1 MHLQIALRNVLRHR
15 RRSGVALIS
24 IASGVAALILASGF
38 NDWNFWTY
46 RELAIRSQF
55 GHVRVHRAGYSE
67 SGVADPFAYLLPD
80 KAPERESIVSKPH
93 VTVLAPRLSL
103 SGLVSR
109 GEATLSF
116 IGEGVD
122 PAAESD
128 LSRALLIVEGE
139 NLSPED
145 PTGIIVGRGLA
156 ENLGA
161 RVGDVLVLLANTRA
175 GGLNAVEVHVRGTFS
190 TVTKAY
196 DDAALRMPIA
206 TAQQLL
212 RVSGAHAWVLLLDD
226 TRYTGVTVDALQK
239 EFDAKA
245 LEFVPWWQL
254 ADFYNK
260 SAALMAR
267 QVSVIKIIIAVLII
281 LSISNTLLMSV
292 MERTGEIGTT
302 MALGVTR
309 AHVLRQFL
317 TEGIVLGA
325 LGGLAG
331 AVIGAT
337 LGMAISAIGFPVP
350 PPPGMAREFPGGIR
364 VTPLLVADAFAL
376 AVVTTLAASI
386 YPAWR
391 ASRLQIVDALRHN
404 R

>member
-1 MHLQIALRNVLRHR
+1 MRLQLALRNVLRHR
-15 RRSGVALIS
+15 RRSGMALVS

-80 KAPERESIVSKPH
+80 QALERETIVAKPH

-109 GEATLSF
+109 GESTLSF

-128 LSRALLIVEGE
+128 LSRALLVAEGE

-226 TRYTGVTVDALQK
+226 TRYTGATVDALQK

-245 LEFVPWWQL
+245 FEFVPWWQL

-292 MERTGEIGTT
+292 MERTGEIGTA

-309 AHVLRQFL
+309 MQVLRQFL
-317 TEGIVLGA
+317 TEGIVLGV

-331 AVIGAT
+331 AVIGAV

>member
-1 MHLQIALRNVLRHR
+1 MQLQLALRNVLRHR
-15 RRSGVALIS
+15 RRSGMALVS

-80 KAPERESIVSKPH
+80 KALERETIGSKPH

-109 GEATLSF
+109 GESTLSF

-128 LSRALLIVEGE
+128 LSRALLVAEGE

-196 DDAALRMPIA
+196 DDAALRMPIG

-226 TRYTGVTVDALQK
+226 TRYTGATVDALQK

-245 LEFVPWWQL
+245 FEFVPWWQL

-292 MERTGEIGTT
+292 MERTGEIGTA

-309 AHVLRQFL
+309 MQVLRQFL
-317 TEGIVLGA
+317 TEGIVLGV

-331 AVIGAT
+331 AVIGAA

>member
-1 MHLQIALRNVLRHR
+1 MLLQLALRNVLRHR
-15 RRSGVALIS
+15 RRSAMALVA

-67 SGVADPFAYLLPD
+67 SGVADPFAYLLPE
-80 KAPERESIVSKPH
+80 KAAEREAIVAKPH

-109 GEATLSF
+109 GESTLSF

-139 NLSPED
+139 NLAPDD

-175 GGLNAVEVHVRGTFS
+175 GGLNAAEVRVRGTFS

-226 TRYTGVTVDALQK
+226 TGSTGATVDALQK
-239 EFDAKA
+239 EFAGKSF
-245 LEFVPWWQL
+245 EFVPWWQL

-260 SAALMAR
+260 SAALMSR
-267 QVSVIKIIIAVLII
+267 QIDVIRIIIAVLII

-292 MERTGEIGTT
+292 MERTGEIGTS

-309 AHVLRQFL
+309 MQVLRQFL

-331 AVIGAT
+331 AVIGSA
-337 LGMAISAIGFPVP
+337 LGLIISAIGFPVP

-364 VTPLLVADAFAL
+364 VTPLLVADAFTL

>member
-1 MHLQIALRNVLRHR
+1 MHLQLALRNVLRHR
-15 RRSGVALIS
+15 RRSGMALVA

-38 NDWNFWTY
+38 NEWNFWTY

-55 GHVRVHRAGYSE
+55 GHVRVHRAGYTE
-67 SGVADPFAYLLPD
+67 SGVADPFAYLLPE
-80 KAPERESIVSKPH
+80 KAAEREAIVAKPH

-122 PAAESD
+122 PSAESD

-139 NLSPED
+139 NLAPED
-145 PTGIIVGRGLA
+145 PAGIIVGRGLA

-161 RVGDVLVLLANTRA
+161 RVGDVLVLLANTSA
-175 GGLNAVEVHVRGTFS
+175 GGLNAAEVRVRGTFS

-196 DDAALRMPIA
+196 DDAALRLPIA

-226 TRYTGVTVDALQK
+226 TGYTGAAVDALRK
-239 EFDAKA
+239 EFDGKSF
-245 LEFVPWWQL
+245 EFVPWWQL

-267 QVSVIKIIIAVLII
+267 QIDVIRIIIAVLIV

-292 MERTGEIGTT
+292 MERTGEIGTS

-309 AHVLRQFL
+309 MQVLRQFL
-317 TEGIVLGA
+317 TEGILLGA

-331 AVIGAT
+331 AIIGSA
-337 LGMAISAIGFPVP
+337 LGMVVSAIGFPVP

-364 VTPLLVADAFAL
+364 ITPLLVADAFTL
-376 AVVTTLAASI
+376 AVVTTLAASV

-391 ASRLQIVDALRHN
+391 ASRLRIVDALRHN

>member
-1 MHLQIALRNVLRHR
+1 M
-15 RRSGVALIS
+15 ALIA

-38 NDWNFWTY
+38 NDWNFWMY

-55 GHVRVHRAGYSE
+55 GHIRVQRAGYSE

-80 KAPERESIVSKPH
+80 KAAERQAIVAKPH

-109 GEATLSF
+109 GESTLSF

-122 PAAESD
+122 PSAESD
-128 LSRALLIVEGE
+128 LSRALLITDGE

-145 PTGIIVGRGLA
+145 PTGVIVGRGLA
-156 ENLGA
+156 ENLGV
-161 RVGDVLVLLANTRA
+161 RVGDVIVLLANTSA
-175 GGLNAVEVHVRGTFS
+175 GGLNAAEVRVRGTFS

-196 DDAALRMPIA
+196 DDAALRLPIS

-226 TRYTGVTVDALQK
+226 TRHTAPIVEALRK
-239 EFDAKA
+239 EFNGKSF
-245 LEFVPWWQL
+245 EFIPWWQL

-260 SAALMAR
+260 SAALMSR
-267 QVSVIKIIIAVLII
+267 QVTVIKIIIAVLII

-292 MERTGEIGTT
+292 MERTGEIGTS

-309 AHVLRQFL
+309 MQVLRQFL
-317 TEGIVLGA
+317 TEGILLGV
-325 LGGLAG
+325 LGGLGG
-331 AVIGAT
+331 AVVGSV
-337 LGMAISAIGFPVP
+337 LGGIVSAIGFPIP

-364 VTPLLVADAFAL
+364 VTPLLVADAFTL
-376 AVVTTLAASI
+376 AVATTLAAGI

>member
-1 MHLQIALRNVLRHR
+1 MYLQLALRNVLRHR
-15 RRSGVALIS
+15 RRSGMALIA
-24 IASGVAALILASGF
+24 IGSGVAALILASGF

-80 KAPERESIVSKPH
+80 KALERETIVSKPH

-109 GEATLSF
+109 GESTLSF

-122 PAAESD
+122 PSAESD
-128 LSRALLIVEGE
+128 LSRALLIAEGE
-139 NLSPED
+139 NLSPDD

-156 ENLGA
+156 ENLGV
-161 RVGDVLVLLANTRA
+161 RIGDVLVLLANTSA
-175 GGLNAVEVHVRGTFS
+175 GGLNAVEVRVRGTFS

-226 TRYTGVTVDALQK
+226 TRYTGPIVETLRK
-239 EFDAKA
+239 EFDGKP

-292 MERTGEIGTT
+292 MERTGEIGTS

-309 AHVLRQFL
+309 MQVLRQFL
-317 TEGIVLGA
+317 TEGIVLGV

-331 AVIGAT
+331 AVIGSA
-337 LGMAISAIGFPVP
+337 LGMIISAIGFPVP

>member
-1 MHLQIALRNVLRHR
+1 VRLQLALRNVLRHR
-15 RRSGVALIS
+15 RRSATALVA
-24 IASGVAALILASGF
+24 IASGVAALILAGGF

-55 GHVRVHRAGYSE
+55 GHIRVHHAGYSE

-80 KAPERESIVSKPH
+80 KAPERGTIASMPH

-109 GEATLSF
+109 GESTLSF

-122 PAAESD
+122 PSAERE

-139 NLSPED
+139 NLAAED

-161 RVGDVLVLLANTRA
+161 HVGDVLVLLANTNA
-175 GGLNAVEVHVRGTFS
+175 GGLNAVEVRVRGTFS

-196 DDAALRMPIA
+196 DDAALRLPIA

-226 TRYTGVTVDALQK
+226 TRYTAPTVEALRK
-239 EFDAKA
+239 AFDRKSF
-245 LEFVPWWQL
+245 EFVPWWQL

-260 SAALMAR
+260 SAALMDR
-267 QVSVIKIIIAVLII
+267 QISVIKVIIAVLII

-292 MERTGEIGTT
+292 MERTGEIGTS

-309 AHVLRQFL
+309 MQVLRQFL

-325 LGGLAG
+325 LGALAG
-331 AVIGAT
+331 ALIGST
-337 LGMAISAIGFPVP
+337 LGVMISAIGFPVP

-364 VTPLLVADAFAL
+364 VTALLVAGAFNL
-376 AVVTTLAASI
+376 GVVTTLAASV